1 MLEITKTA
9 PPFST
14 STAELS
20 DIAAA
25 RNTMTVFIDISKK

>member
-9 PPFST
+9 PAFST
-14 STAELS
+14 SAAELA

-25 RNTMTVFIDISKK
+25 RNTMTAFIDISKK